1 MGILFLLVEVA
12 GMNANWYNAY
22 EGAIGQHKETV
33 FKMSTCGSCKFTI
46 KNILYASKDLA
57 WQGRIRSSEYTVLGL
72 NTGKELGTTQMSN
85 NVAMITEMLGSIDTL
100 QALKM
105 TFLKPVE

>member
-1 MGILFLLVEVA
+1 M
-12 GMNANWYNAY
+12 
-22 EGAIGQHKETV
+22 
-33 FKMSTCGSCKFTI
+33 
-46 KNILYASKDLA
+46 
-57 WQGRIRSSEYTVLGL
+57 LGL